1 MLRLFLLFVGLLTL
15 GLIVWHIG
23 PENIYD
29 AATQLGPVALLVMLI
44 PSVIMYVVEAYGWKA
59 TLGPS
64 AKEIPFWRVLAIRTA
79 GEAVNMTTPAGYVG
93 GEPLKAHLLRKH
105 HVPMEEAFTSVIIA
119 KTTMTIAEVLFIL
132 LGIALWVWLLG
143 GSESSGQTLPAAF
156 LSVGLL
162 AFVTAGLVFV
172 QRQGLFTWLLDFLRR
187 IGLKIAYL
195 EAREE
200 RLRSLDRAVWGFYR
214 HKRPAFCAST
224 GLFFLGW
231 IAEALE
237 VYVIIW
243 YLGGPAMALSA
254 ISIGALSVF
263 IKSSSFFIPG
273 SLGAQDGGN
282 LLLLS
287 AFGYSD
293 VTGITFALLRRF
305 RELVWIGIG
314 LLCLALLGGRQREFR
329 KVAHTTQAMVPN
341 TFSLP
346 SLDSAEVA
354 CTPVLRKA
362 HFWQRNARVSLN
374 ERQRNMLNRVLDGFK
389 GNLTAGK
396 WAVIAKC
403 SIPTAQR
410 DIKEL
415 IDQGLLVRNEG
426 ESENTS
432 YSIAAQ

>member
-1 MLRLFLLFVGLLTL
+1 
-15 GLIVWHIG
+15 
-23 PENIYD
+23 
-29 AATQLGPVALLVMLI
+29 
-44 PSVIMYVVEAYGWKA
+44 
-59 TLGPS
+59 
-64 AKEIPFWRVLAIRTA
+64 
-79 GEAVNMTTPAGYVG
+79 
-93 GEPLKAHLLRKH
+93 
-105 HVPMEEAFTSVIIA
+105 
-119 KTTMTIAEVLFIL
+119 MTIAEVLFIL
-132 LGIALWVWLLG
+132 LGIALCVWLLG
-143 GSESSGQTLPAAF
+143 GSESSGQTLPAAL

-187 IGLKIAYL
+187 KGRKIAYL

-231 IAEALE
+231 VAEALE

-263 IKSSSFFIPG
+263 IKSSTFFIPG

-282 LLLLS
+282 LLLLN

-314 LLCLALLGGRQREFR
+314 LLCLALLGERQREFR
-329 KVAHTTQAMVPN
+329 KVASTTQAMGPN

-346 SLDSAEVA
+346 PLDSAEVA

-389 GNLTAGK
+389 DNLTAGK

>member
-1 MLRLFLLFVGLLTL
+1 MLRLILLFGGLLTL

-29 AATQLGPVALLVMLI
+29 AAAQLGPVALLLMLI
-44 PSVIMYVVEAYGWKA
+44 PSAIMYAVEAYGWKV

-64 AKEIPFWRVLAIRTA
+64 AKEMPFWRVLAIRTA
-79 GEAVNMTTPAGYVG
+79 GESVNMTTPAGYVG

-105 HVPMEEAFTSVIIA
+105 HVPMEEAFTSVVIA

-132 LGIALWVWLLG
+132 FGIALGVWLLEG
-143 GSESSGQTLPAAF
+143 TESSGQTLPAAL

-162 AFVTAGLVFV
+162 VFGTAGLVFV
-172 QRQGLFTWLLDFLRR
+172 QQQGLFTWLLEFLRR

-195 EAREE
+195 EARAEK
-200 RLRSLDRAVWGFYR
+200 LRSLDRAIWGFYR
-214 HKRPAFCAST
+214 HRRPAFCAST

-231 IAEALE
+231 MAEALE
-237 VYVIIW
+237 VYVILW
-243 YLGGPAMALSA
+243 YLGGPAMALSSIA
-254 ISIGALSVF
+254 ISALSVF
-263 IKSSSFFIPG
+263 IKSSTFFIPG

-282 LLLLS
+282 LLLLE

-293 VTGITFALLRRF
+293 VAGITFALLRRF

-329 KVAHTTQAMVPN
+329 KVAQTTQAMVPD
-341 TFSLP
+341 TVSLP
-346 SLDSAEVA
+346 PLDSAEVA
-354 CTPVLRKA
+354 RTPVLRKA

-389 GNLTAGK
+389 DNLTAGK

-415 IDQGLLVRNEG
+415 IDQGLLVRNDG

>member
-1 MLRLFLLFVGLLTL
+1 MLRLFLLFSGLLTL

-29 AATQLGPVALLVMLI
+29 AAAQLGPVALLVMLI
-44 PSVIMYVVEAYGWKA
+44 PSAIMYAVEAYGWKVS
-59 TLGPS
+59 LGPS

-119 KTTMTIAEVLFIL
+119 KTTMTIAEVFFIL
-132 LGIALWVWLLG
+132 LGIALGVWLLERN
-143 GSESSGQTLPAAF
+143 ESFGQTLPAAL

-162 AFVTAGLVFV
+162 AFVSAGLVFV
-172 QRQGLFTWLLDFLRR
+172 QRQGLFTWLLEFSRR

-200 RLRSLDRAVWGFYR
+200 RLRSLDQAIWGFYR
-214 HKRPAFCAST
+214 HRRPAFCAST

-231 IAEALE
+231 MAEALE

-254 ISIGALSVF
+254 ISIAALSVF
-263 IKSSSFFIPG
+263 IKSSTFFIPG

-282 LLLLS
+282 LLLLE

-293 VTGITFALLRRF
+293 VAGITFALLRRF

-314 LLCLALLGGRQREFR
+314 LLCLALFGGRQRQFR
-329 KVAHTTQAMVPN
+329 KVAQTTQELVPA
-341 TFSLP
+341 TFPPPEIGS
-346 SLDSAEVA
+346 
-354 CTPVLRKA
+354 
-362 HFWQRNARVSLN
+362 
-374 ERQRNMLNRVLDGFK
+374 
-389 GNLTAGK
+389 
-396 WAVIAKC
+396 
-403 SIPTAQR
+403 
-410 DIKEL
+410 
-415 IDQGLLVRNEG
+415 
-426 ESENTS
+426 
-432 YSIAAQ
+432 